1 MKNTNKE
8 LEKTLSE
15 INLMLKDK
23 NISDSEK
30 ERLEKYKSQITW
42 ALLSDWFPKW
52 FFRKFIMIII
62 FFIWLYWVINISMNF
77 IFIWF
82 ILILFSPRA
91 IWEIIHFFK
100 KD

>member
-1 MKNTNKE
+1 MK
-8 LEKTLSE
+8 KTLSE

-30 ERLEKYKSQITW
+30 ERLEIYKSQITG
-42 ALLSDWFPKW
+42 ALFSNWFPKG

-62 FFIWLYWVINISMNF
+62 FFIGLYGVINISMNF
-77 IFIWF
+77 IFIWL

-91 IWEIIHFFK
+91 IGEIIHFFK